1 MNIIFLMAGE
11 GTRFKIKNSD
21 IIKPLID
28 IHGSPMAVHAM
39 QTLGMEGEKIVI
51 LQKNETGF
59 KIEKEINKYF
69 NKIKFLYTEKLT
81 DGPACSALI
90 AKDYIKNDDELI
102 ITNCDQIL
110 SWDSLA
116 FKTFIKHI
124 NYDGIIVTYHCS
136 STKNSYAQMNK
147 NGTVS
152 KIKEKE
158 VLSDVSLNGVHYW
171 KRGKDFVESA
181 EKMIQNNE
189 RYKNEFYVGPTYNY
203 LIEEGKIVGIYHIPA
218 SQHHAIGTPEDLERY
233 LNNANI

>member
-1 MNIIFLMAGE
+1 
-11 GTRFKIKNSD
+11 
-21 IIKPLID
+21 
-28 IHGSPMAVHAM
+28 
-39 QTLGMEGEKIVI
+39 
-51 LQKNETGF
+51 
-59 KIEKEINKYF
+59 
-69 NKIKFLYTEKLT
+69 
-81 DGPACSALI
+81 
-90 AKDYIKNDDELI
+90 
-102 ITNCDQIL
+102 
-110 SWDSLA
+110 
-116 FKTFIKHI
+116 
-124 NYDGIIVTYHCS
+124 
-136 STKNSYAQMNK
+136 MNK